1 MQISNKVL
9 ATICI
14 LMLLLPLM
22 SLVLVMPVK
31 AASGSITVNPT
42 KFSSGVTTTAVLNGG
57 VFGSGATVKV
67 YMSPDTTFTIADRL
81 VATVTLQAGQTSFV
95 NTVVSIS
102 PPTVTTDTVYYIAAT
117 DDDGATW
124 TSYVQVI
131 VTTQAPTI
139 TINPSSQSPGR
150 SVEVSG
156 SGFTAG
162 STVTVYL
169 SRPGGTILASTTV
182 LADGTIS
189 VSFTIPNLAQ
199 GSYKVIAQQADTLQA
214 EDTLTIVPSVTA
226 PFDIAGTA
234 GETFTI
240 TAVGLRG
247 GKTIAPSTAT
257 APTSTI
263 TVGGVPTY
271 HSGGTTGTDGTL
283 TITVTLSAAI
293 TSTGFKDVVITYT
306 DGTLDSI
313 TNAILVSKAQNPAA
327 PEYSQVLLV
336 YPPPGSVSIGSPLSI
351 IAYNFPAGASV
362 SVYFGSSKI
371 ATMSMDGLGAGKA
384 TATVP
389 PLPGLTPAG
398 ASISYNIIAIDN
410 NGLQAAQTGYTIT
423 SELKLLRVD
432 TGATI
437 SSTTYIDAGTKIRVV
452 ACGLR
457 PLYTYTLTVTN
468 QFPPLTLSIKTDAYG
483 SFTTE
488 FTVKYATGIVT
499 GTFVS
504 VSITPSDVSAQTFK
518 AVGVPTFSGTPLAT
532 TTGLSFYHAA
542 PGATVSG
549 ASITNL
555 VPNTRYQL
563 FIDGSLIT
571 LGGTG
576 YPDSFVSTD
585 AGASPAGMTFAA
597 PTTPGVRTLSIRYYG
612 GTVDLAK
619 IDFIVSSPTLTDTA
633 TLVTP
638 SISSGDTITVKAFN
652 LPASTSIAL
661 WVSGVGMPVAS
672 DTSTSTGAIE
682 LQSSPIDLP
691 AGSYNVRLVYGATVI
706 VPTPSTLTVSS
717 KLTISPSSGLI
728 GTSVSI
734 TAKGLDPNTAYN
746 ILFGDSDLGI
756 IGVSDGTG
764 SLTGSFTVP
773 TVVEGKYTVKLVPS
787 ADPTRVAAS
796 ATFTVTTPSGLTL
809 TPNPSAF
816 PTQLATFKW
825 SVAGLS
831 TPIYVY
837 VYLND
842 YLYQKIEDVGYD
854 GQYIYGSFIV
864 PNVATPGTVL
874 KLTLKYEDSAGS
886 SGTTYT
892 ALRVVEGR
900 GALITGLT
908 SEQSETL
915 ARIDTKLDTVL
926 VNLSELNA
934 TLISIKD
941 GVATLDTK
949 FGTMLATLDAINA
962 KIVSISDGV
971 ATISTT
977 LGTVKTTL
985 DAINAKIVSISDGV
999 ATISTTLGTVKTTLD
1014 AINAKIV
1021 SISDGV
1027 ATISTTLGTV
1037 KTTLDAINAKVTS
1050 ISGDVAT
1057 IRTDVGTISGKISS
1071 VDGSIATIKTD
1082 LGTVKVDLGT
1092 VKADVSGLK
1101 SSVDDV
1107 KSSVGDV
1114 KETVDTVPG
1123 MVSGLMAPIWAAVVL
1138 SLIAAMAA
1146 IYSVIT
1152 IRKKIAG

>member
-67 YMSPDTTFTIADRL
+67 YMSPDTTFTTADTL

-102 PPTVTTDTVYYIAAT
+102 PPTVNTDTVYYIAAT
-117 DDDGATW
+117 DDNGATW

-189 VSFTIPNLAQ
+189 VSFTIPNLAG

-257 APTSTI
+257 APASTI
-263 TVGGVPTY
+263 TVGGVLTY

-293 TSTGFKDVVITYT
+293 TPTGFKDVVITYT
-306 DGTLDSI
+306 DGTSDSI

-389 PLPGLTPAG
+389 PLPGLTPTG
-398 ASISYNIIAIDN
+398 TSISYNIIAIDN
-410 NGLQAAQTGYTIT
+410 NGLQASQTGYTIT

-457 PLYTYTLTVTN
+457 PLHTYTLTVTN
-468 QFPPLTLSIKTDAYG
+468 QPPLSIKTDAYG

-488 FTVKYATGIVT
+488 FTVKYATNIVT
-499 GTFVS
+499 GTSVS

-518 AVGVPTFSGTPLAT
+518 AVGVPIFSGTPLAT

-576 YPDSFVSTD
+576 YPDSFVSTG

-985 DAINAKIVSISDGV
+985 DAINAKIVSVDGNV
-999 ATISTTLGTVKTTLD
+999 
-1014 AINAKIV
+1014 AKIV
-1021 SISDGV
+1021 TDV
-1027 ATISTTLGTV
+1027 GTV